1 MKNAFDMLLN
11 TLDMAKQIISE
22 LEKNVNRNF
31 QNGKA
36 KSKKTKKKKKV
47 WDI

>member
-22 LEKNVNRNF
+22 IEKNVNRNF
-31 QNGKA
+31 QNPTA
-36 KSKKTKKKKKV
+36 KRIRMKKRRAVK
-47 WDI
+47 